1 MDNFVSSALK
11 DIWCTP
17 AQDEQ
22 YIFKMKRLTGY
33 LGFSSRIEVMTTSIS
48 PPTTTSRWHLFALS
62 VAYPDLLSMVSHP
75 NHWVKLSDCA
85 NQTLRIIDIYND
97 LGVKIGLSTAYFT
110 FTTERML
117 LLAIQEIPGMG
128 VLTTSQ
134 GSKKLLDYNT
144 DNFYIRIYKNAYFN
158 SPRWVNRVPNTPIPN
173 PVYVMGVLYTQT
185 SDVLALQNAVLQ
197 NAGLPGV
204 NYLYKNGFVV
214 DTITLG
220 NVALGDYL
228 EWVYDASVISKQDLG
243 YLIDLK
249 TYVSDLD
256 SKSKYIIHQTTRS
269 STIDYQDDV
278 TLLLMNNSVGIQVP
292 RNARWTLRNLTH
304 QDYGLREDVIGSI
317 LQAIGSSWSIDNTKL
332 YILPRYSGYDRVLVD
347 EHHRI
352 KELYKLPDAKI
363 LSAMQG
369 VDSTVSEWRAQA
381 LEASNYAMVMSS
393 SYDAITKS
401 MVIDALGYNSIA
413 NDVAKSIIKVQPGF
427 NYVSIPSAYTLK
439 GSAYLYDSNGY
450 LINYLNYTNL
460 PSLSVGPDVSYVE
473 FIRESQVDR
482 FDESLNVHTVYLSND
497 RDYRYYL
504 RDNSTN
510 PQVNTWQEIPV
521 TDPRISIVDGV
532 MSWVNVPNTFDT
544 LVKSNSGV
552 ITQQYSLPM
561 TDGLLVINMT
571 SKVLVDGVLIDREL
585 LVPPG
590 ELDVWLNGRTLV
602 RNVDYRV
609 KFPSIVICAKSY
621 LSGIGDQQVTVRMKG
636 LCTSDMLLQDENE
649 YGFIVD
655 GILSIDNEFD
665 IRDDKVTSIS
675 IAGGLKVP
683 SELTFQETGGVVYVT
698 DSELNGKPYA
708 VKDCVIRLTDL
719 TGVDSLD
726 LRTKS
731 VAVDKKVSAYL
742 TQYADKPAVAPTGSK
757 LGNHVLYSP
766 LIAKVAMA
774 LKSGAIDNSIL
785 SQQYSD
791 NQVLDLIDPY
801 LYLYEYDPTH
811 PKNRISAGLVDIHP
825 THLTT
830 TLTLS
835 IWQYSFLT
843 RVVKLLAKDL
853 VTLSG
858 HIQVI

>member
-11 DIWCTP
+11 NIWCTP

-33 LGFSSRIEVMTTSIS
+33 LGFSSKIEVMTTSIS

-97 LGVKIGLSTAYFT
+97 LGVKVGLSTAYFT

-128 VLTTSQ
+128 VLTTSER
-134 GSKKLLDYNT
+134 SKKLLDYNT

-173 PVYVMGVLYTQT
+173 PVYVMGVVYTQT
-185 SDVLALQNAVLQ
+185 SDVLSLQNAVLQ
-197 NAGLPGV
+197 NASLPGV
-204 NYLYKNGFVV
+204 SYLYKNGFVV

-220 NVALGDYL
+220 NIAVGDYL
-228 EWVYDASVISKQDLG
+228 EWIYDASVISKQDLG
-243 YLIDLK
+243 YLIDMK

-278 TLLLMNNSVGIQVP
+278 TLLLMNNGVGVQVP

-317 LQAIGSSWSIDNTKL
+317 LQAIGSSWNLDNTKL

-413 NDVAKSIIKVQPGF
+413 SDVAKSVVKVQPGF
-427 NYVSIPSAYTLK
+427 NYAPIPSAYALK

-450 LINYLNYTNL
+450 LVNYLGYTNL
-460 PSLSVGPDVSYVE
+460 PSLSVDPGIAYVE
-473 FIRESQVDR
+473 FLRESQVDR
-482 FDESLNVHTVYLSND
+482 FDESLNAQTVYLSND
-497 RDYRYYL
+497 RDYRYYI

-521 TDPRISIVDGV
+521 TDPRISIVSGV
-532 MSWVNVPNTFDT
+532 MTWVNVPSAFDT

-561 TDGLLVINMT
+561 TDGLLTVNMT
-571 SKVLVDGVLIDREL
+571 SKVLVNGVLIDREL

-590 ELDVWLNGRTLV
+590 ELDVWLNGRSLV

-609 KFPSIVICAKSY
+609 KFPSIVICAKAY
-621 LSGIGDQQVTVRMKG
+621 LSNTGDQQVTVRMKG

-655 GILSIDNEFD
+655 GVLSIDNEFD

-675 IAGGLKVP
+675 IAGSLKVP
-683 SELTFQETGGVVYVT
+683 SELSFQEAGGVVYVT

-742 TQYADKPAVAPTGSK
+742 TQYANKPAVAPTGSK

-791 NQVLDLIDPY
+791 NQVLDLIGPY

-811 PKNRISAGLVDIHP
+811 PKNRISTGLVDVHP

-830 TLTLS
+830 ILTLS
-835 IWQYSFLT
+835 IWQYGFLT